1 MEADSGE
8 GRRFGLGR
16 ETKRIQPLNF
26 CGCELAA
33 NRALRGGYI
42 RALYTELEPL
52 PLSCTARGVSGQ
64 RGNRLA
70 TPLYQFY
77 SNNRKD
83 YRTTTSLLAVK
94 VSQPLIM
101 ST

>member
-8 GRRFGLGR
+8 GRRSGLGR
-16 ETKRIQPLNF
+16 ETKRMQPLHF
-26 CGCELAA
+26 CGCQLAA

-42 RALYTELEPL
+42 RALYTDFEPL

-70 TPLYQFY
+70 TPLEKTGRPRQGIVAY
-77 SNNRKD
+77 SDR
-83 YRTTTSLLAVK
+83 
-94 VSQPLIM
+94 
-101 ST
+101 